1 MVVKGKKKAVKSKK
15 VVKTKKPPDPKAEC
29 KDCEETISDD
39 DPAIE
44 CDICKTFVCLECT
57 ELSSEVYNYLVE
69 QEVDVPYI
77 CNSCK
82 QQIPKVRE
90 LMGLEAKY
98 KQLQE
103 EVKQM
108 KVDLANQ
115 ELKITNYEQ
124 NQKTLSDR
132 LEELEKTPFNT
143 QFPALLTENQ
153 PQNQHVMQNF
163 VQTHVRPV
171 LHTEIGEFEQI
182 QAIKLN
188 LVCSGIKESE
198 SNEDDR
204 IQEADKNAFI
214 NLIKDEF
221 NIVPAVEKVERC
233 GKVKEVTEDDPTPAP
248 RLLKIFMKDQGTR
261 KDILSKAV
269 NLRQSNNEHV
279 KNKVFIKPDQ
289 TKKQQKESKNLRDHL
304 KELKRQNPL
313 KRYKI
318 YRGEI
323 KEIPTETPMPQV
335 DT

>member
-57 ELSSEVYNYLVE
+57 ELSSEVNNYLVE

-90 LMGLEAKY
+90 LLGLEAKY

-103 EVKQM
+103 EVEQM

-188 LVCSGIKESE
+188 LFGRECRYVHMCALRLFRRASKSDHRKQEEEEKGELM
-198 SNEDDR
+198 NR
-204 IQEADKNAFI
+204 IA
-214 NLIKDEF
+214 L
-221 NIVPAVEKVERC
+221 ER
-233 GKVKEVTEDDPTPAP
+233 
-248 RLLKIFMKDQGTR
+248 
-261 KDILSKAV
+261 
-269 NLRQSNNEHV
+269 
-279 KNKVFIKPDQ
+279 
-289 TKKQQKESKNLRDHL
+289 
-304 KELKRQNPL
+304 
-313 KRYKI
+313 
-318 YRGEI
+318 
-323 KEIPTETPMPQV
+323 ET
-335 DT
+335 DLENGRA